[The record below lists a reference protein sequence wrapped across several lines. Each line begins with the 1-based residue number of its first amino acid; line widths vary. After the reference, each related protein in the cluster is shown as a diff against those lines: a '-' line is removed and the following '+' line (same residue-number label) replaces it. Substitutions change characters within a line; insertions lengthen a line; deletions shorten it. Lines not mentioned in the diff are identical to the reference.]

1 MSDPTL
7 DSSPGAGSD
16 AASRPL
22 SARATKMLR
31 RYQRLRT
38 ARRMGRTT
46 ARWGFLLALAGAVG
60 LLAWQAGP
68 DAWDRVD
75 RLRHASAPP
84 VAPAED
90 SLPALTPVSVSD
102 DSTSDSSA
110 TPRPRASTVM
120 GRYEE
125 AMDSIHGEMRQHL
138 GEIGF
143 TGALEPAR
151 IARPAGLTAARR
163 AVESARN
170 IFRQYR
176 RDTRLTEEAYLDS
189 LTGRRRPAPDD
200 PALRTWD
207 ARIARAESYGAA
219 AAADSML
226 QATDS
231 IVRFLATRAGAY
243 RPADSTL
250 AFDEPQDAE
259 HYRRFLD
266 RLRHLTEL
274 GGGAATVAE
283 AARVAE

>member
-7 DSSPGAGSD
+7 DSSPGTDRD
-16 AASRPL
+16 AAPRPL

-38 ARRMGRTT
+38 ARRVGRRT
-46 ARWGFLLALAGAVG
+46 AHWGFQLALAGAVG
-60 LLAWQAGP
+60 LLVWQEGP
-68 DAWDRVD
+68 DAWDRMEQ
-75 RLRHASAPP
+75 LRHAAAPH
-84 VAPAED
+84 PAAADD
-90 SLPALTPVSVSD
+90 SVPALTPMPVSAD
-102 DSTSDSSA
+102 SA
-110 TPRPRASTVM
+110 TDSAAVPRPHASTVM
-120 GRYEE
+120 GRYQET
-125 AMDSIHGEMRQHL
+125 MDSIRGEMRAHL

-143 TGALEPAR
+143 TGALEPER

-163 AVESARN
+163 GVESARN

-176 RDTRLTEEAYLDS
+176 RDTRLAEEAYLDS
-189 LTGRRRPAPDD
+189 LTGRRHPAPDD

-207 ARIARAESYGAA
+207 ARTARAESYGAT

-243 RPADSTL
+243 RPAGGTL

-266 RLRHLTEL
+266 RLRTLAEL

-283 AARVAE
+283 AARVTE